1 MKIPYY
7 PGCTLKFTAKHFE
20 DSAIASAKEL
30 DIEFI
35 ELPKWNCCGVVS
47 PLAEDDIMHHVA
59 PVRNMIRVLE
69 MNKAGSVTD
78 EKRLLTLCSMCFNTL
93 KRSNLRVK
101 EKIDDLDILNDFMYR
116 EEDYD
121 GSVEIVHFLEILRE
135 KGFGEINKK
144 VKKSL
149 KNLKIAP
156 YYGCMLL
163 RPKDVGID
171 DPERPTLIEELLT
184 ALTAEPIDWRAKKK
198 CCGSFLTVNNKDT
211 VAKLGY
217 DILTNAQ
224 KSGADLIVTSC
235 PLCAFN
241 LDNRQ
246 KIIKEMYPEFKE
258 IPVLYFTQIMAI
270 AFGLSKKVTGFD
282 GNYINPVELFRSKK
296 INV

>member
-7 PGCTLKFTAKHFE
+7 PGCTLKSTAKHFE
-20 DSAIASAKEL
+20 NSAIASAKAL

-35 ELPKWNCCGVVS
+35 ELPKWNCCGVVT

-69 MNKAGSVTD
+69 MNKAGTVSN

-93 KRSNLRVK
+93 KRSSLRVK
-101 EKIDDLDILNDFMYR
+101 EKIDDLDILNDFMYK

-121 GSVEIVHFLEILRE
+121 GSVEIVHFLEILKE
-135 KGFGEINKK
+135 NGFDKINKK

-149 KNLKIAP
+149 KDLKVAP

-163 RPKDVGID
+163 RPKDIGLD
-171 DPERPTLIEELLT
+171 DPERPTIFEELLS
-184 ALTAEPIDWRAKKK
+184 ALNAPPVDWRAKNK
-198 CCGSFLTVNNKDT
+198 CCGSFLTLENKET
-211 VAKLGY
+211 VAKLGH

-224 KSGADLIVTSC
+224 KSGADMIITSC

-246 KIIKEMYPEFKE
+246 KIIKKIHPEFE
-258 IPVLYFTQIMAI
+258 TIPVLYFTQLMAI
-270 AFGLSKKVTGFD
+270 AFGLDKELIGLDKNF
-282 GNYINPVELFRSKK
+282 INPIPLLESKGLL
-296 INV
+296 